1 MKLTGMPPMMSA
13 SRWRS
18 GRRLVLTGIV
28 GTATAAACVIGAT
41 AAASAATAR
50 TQRSFGAAARSVTA
64 AAAENLATL
73 PAGQTGS
80 RSQVPWPLVGPG
92 WFLAE
97 YTTGSY
103 KKARPVTLYLLDPAG
118 GRYELYHWAATT
130 SPWQIADW
138 SGDKS
143 RVLLEQPGETST
155 VRQLAL
161 ATGTIT
167 TVHLSSRPQYVLG
180 YTRPDGTNLLVSK
193 NGIDRVSLSG
203 TLQAR
208 LISGDGYSAAISA
221 PNGTT
226 EVVNGPAGL
235 ELISNAG
242 GIVRRLRVPG
252 ATAKLGG
259 CTPVRWWNSTT
270 AVATC
275 ISNTDIG
282 APRVWLVPVSGAAPT
297 ALTPPRNGHDGDY
310 GDLDA
315 WRFGKTLYV
324 QALGG
329 CGTRYIGRQA
339 ASGKVTPVNVKGS
352 SGNNAVV
359 ATSGSRML
367 VQEFAECTPGSSLVW
382 LNPATRAVQDVL
394 MAPATGGG
402 EGVVAVVPYNR
413 NGEQPGMLQ

>member
-1 MKLTGMPPMMSA
+1 M
-13 SRWRS
+13 
-18 GRRLVLTGIV
+18 VLTGIV
-28 GTATAAACVIGAT
+28 ATTAAAACVVSAT

-50 TQRSFGAAARSVTA
+50 SQRSFGAAARSATA
-64 AAAENLATL
+64 AAAENLAMM

-80 RSQVPWPLVGPG
+80 RSEVPWRAVGPG

-97 YTTGSY
+97 YTAGSY
-103 KKARPVTLYLLDPAG
+103 KKARPVTLYLFDPAG
-118 GRYELYHWAATT
+118 GRYELYQWAATT

-143 RVLLEQPGETST
+143 RALLEQPGETST

-161 ATGTIT
+161 ATGKIT
-167 TVHLSSRPQYVLG
+167 TIHLSSHPQYVLG

-193 NGIDRVSLSG
+193 HGIDRVSLSG
-203 TLQAR
+203 SLQAR
-208 LISGDGYSAAISA
+208 LISGSGYTSAISA

-226 EVVNGPAGL
+226 EMVNGPNGL
-235 ELISNAG
+235 ELVSNAG
-242 GIVRRLRVPG
+242 GIVRRLPVPG

-259 CTPVRWWNSTT
+259 CTPVRWWNSAT
-270 AVATC
+270 ALATC
-275 ISNTDIG
+275 VSNTDIY

-297 ALTPPRNGHDGDY
+297 ALTPPRNGDDGDY

-315 WRFGKTLYV
+315 WRFGKTVYV

-329 CGTRYIGRQA
+329 CGTRYIGKQS

-352 SGNNAVV
+352 AGNNAVV

-367 VQEFAECTPGSSLVW
+367 VQEFTECTPSSSLVW
-382 LNPATRAVQDVL
+382 LNPATRAVKHVL

-413 NGEQPGMLQ
+413 DGEQP

>member
-18 GRRLVLTGIV
+18 GRRLMLTGIV

-97 YTTGSY
+97 YTTGSH

-167 TVHLSSRPQYVLG
+167 TVRLSSRPQYVLG

-235 ELISNAG
+235 ELVSNAG

-252 ATAKLGG
+252 ATARLGG